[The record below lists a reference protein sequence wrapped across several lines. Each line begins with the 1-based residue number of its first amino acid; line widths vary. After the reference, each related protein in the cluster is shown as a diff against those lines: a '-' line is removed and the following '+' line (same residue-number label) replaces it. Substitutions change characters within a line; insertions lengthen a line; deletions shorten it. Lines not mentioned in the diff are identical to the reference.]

1 LYDRAA
7 MVGRSRA
14 RYLAPLALIAV
25 IAGTYLVVHTGLS
38 NKHAGAQSHTRRR
51 RRTHHKLAKFYVV
64 KPGQTLSSIASKL
77 GVSVATLEALN
88 PNVDP
93 TSLQTS
99 QRLRL
104 RR

>member
-1 LYDRAA
+1 

-25 IAGTYLVVHTGLS
+25 IAGTYVVVHAGLAKK
-38 NKHAGAQSHTRRR
+38 NATAQSQPRRV
-51 RRTHHKLAKFYVV
+51 RRTHHRLAKYYVV
-64 KPGQTLSSIASKL
+64 KPGQTLTSIANKF

-88 PNVDP
+88 PKVDP
-93 TSLQTS
+93 NNLQAS